1 VLCLTRSE
9 VSNLAAYKA
18 KKSNL
23 KALLTKSN
31 TELDVLAANTNIPLE
46 QLHGYLDK
54 KVMNLNNAM
63 TVSKALNCNI
73 EDLYVWKVAGE

>member
-1 VLCLTRSE
+1 MFWP
-9 VSNLAAYKA
+9 
-18 KKSNL
+18 
-23 KALLTKSN
+23 
-31 TELDVLAANTNIPLE
+31 ANTNIPLE

-63 TVSKALNCNI
+63 TISKALNCNI

>member
-1 VLCLTRSE
+1 

-23 KALLTKSN
+23 KELLTKSN
-31 TELDVLAANTNIPLE
+31 TELDVLAANTNIPIE
-46 QLHGYLDK
+46 QLHDYLEK

-63 TVSKALNCNI
+63 TISKALNCTI
-73 EDLYVWKVAGE
+73 EDLYIWRVSGE